1 MVYPFMPSSPTT
13 EERQATF
20 EDVVAAFVA
29 HHPDGDVDMLR
40 RAHDVAA
47 AAHAGQ
53 LRKTG
58 DPFITHPLAVAL
70 MLAEY
75 GLDEPTLAAAL
86 LHDTVEDT
94 ALTLSDLSMQFGDEI
109 ARLIDGVTK
118 LDRVRYSN
126 REQAQAATIR
136 KMVVAM
142 AQDVR
147 VLIIKLFDRLH
158 NLRTVQALRDEKQRR
173 VAQETLDVYAPLAHR
188 LGVQEIKHE
197 FEDRC
202 FAILYPGPNAEI
214 QAKLAERAPEREA
227 FIEKMVDEISGI
239 LADAGIE
246 AEVTGR
252 PKHQYSIYRKM
263 REQDRPF
270 EDIHDLIGIRIIT
283 PTMRDCYAALG
294 LIHSHWVPVT
304 GRFKDY
310 IAMPK
315 INLYQSLHTTV
326 IGPDGKPLEVQI
338 RTEEMHQRAEA
349 GIAAHW
355 RYKEGEAGQ
364 LPRMDFM
371 SWGEDEDPEEFLA
384 NLKLDLYQDEVFVL
398 TPGGDVKPLPVGS
411 TAIDFAYSVHTEVG
425 HRCVGA
431 RINGRLVPLSTRL
444 QSGDIIE
451 VLTSKAI
458 EAGPSRDWLAFVRT
472 GRAKSKIRQWFTKER
487 RDQALSDG
495 KEALQ
500 ALLKREAPG
509 IPAAEKETLLES
521 ITAELGQRD
530 VEGLQVAIGEGTVS
544 IDSVATRL
552 ARLLS
557 PETEDD
563 FFHSRRKR
571 SLDTAEVVVEGQDDM
586 LIHLARC
593 CSPVP
598 GDPIVGYVTV
608 GRGVSVHRADCT
620 NVSSLAE
627 RRERTVEV
635 SWPPQATSA
644 FVVWIQVEAL
654 DRTRLLRDVTS
665 VVSDTGGN
673 ITASSTH
680 TGDDRVA
687 ILRYEVE
694 LSDPSQ
700 LPKLLADLRGVDGV
714 FSSFRLA
721 SDPSP

>member
-1 MVYPFMPSSPTT
+1 MPSSSTT
-13 EERQATF
+13 ESSQATF
-20 EDVVAAFVA
+20 DDVVSAFVA
-29 HHPDGDVDMLR
+29 HHPDGDVDLLR
-40 RAHDVAA
+40 RAYEVAA
-47 AAHAGQ
+47 EAHAGQ
-53 LRKTG
+53 VRKTG
-58 DPFITHPLAVAL
+58 DPYITHPLAVAQ
-70 MLAEY
+70 MLAGY

-94 ALTLSDLSMQFGDEI
+94 NLTLNDLSMQFGDEI
-109 ARLIDGVTK
+109 GRLIDGVTK

-158 NLRTVQALRDEKQRR
+158 NLRTVDALREEKQRR

-214 QAKLAERAPEREA
+214 QAKLAERAPERQA
-227 FIEKMVDEISGI
+227 FIEKMVVEIAGI
-239 LADAGIE
+239 LADSGID

-263 REQDRPF
+263 REQNRPF

-283 PTMRDCYAALG
+283 ETMRDCYAALG

-338 RTEEMHQRAEA
+338 RTAEMHQRAEA

-364 LPRMDFM
+364 LPRMEFL
-371 SWGEDEDPEEFLA
+371 SWGEEEDPEEFLA

-398 TPGGDVKPLPVGS
+398 TPGGDVKPLPAGS

-451 VLTSKAI
+451 VLTSKSV

-487 RDQALSDG
+487 RDQAFSEG

-500 ALLKREAPG
+500 TLLKREGQG
-509 IPAAEKETLLES
+509 IPAAEKDTLLES
-521 ITAELGQRD
+521 ITAELGQKD
-530 VEGLQVAIGEGTVS
+530 VEALQVAIGEGTVS

-552 ARLLS
+552 SRLLN

-563 FFHSRRKR
+563 FFHPRRRR
-571 SLDTAEVVVEGQDDM
+571 SLETAEVVVEGQDDM

-635 SWPPQATSA
+635 SWPPQSTSA

-721 SDPSP
+721 TEPSP

>member
-1 MVYPFMPSSPTT
+1 MPSSSTT
-13 EERQATF
+13 ESSQATF
-20 EDVVAAFVA
+20 DDVVSAFVA
-29 HHPDGDVDMLR
+29 HHPDGDVDLLR
-40 RAHDVAA
+40 RAYEVAA
-47 AAHAGQ
+47 EAHAGQ
-53 LRKTG
+53 VRKTG
-58 DPFITHPLAVAL
+58 DPYITHPLAVAQ
-70 MLAEY
+70 MLAGY

-94 ALTLSDLSMQFGDEI
+94 NLTLNDLSMQFGDEI
-109 ARLIDGVTK
+109 GRLIDGVTK

-158 NLRTVQALRDEKQRR
+158 NLRTVDALREEKQRR

-214 QAKLAERAPEREA
+214 QAKLAERAPERQA
-227 FIEKMVDEISGI
+227 FIEKMVVEIAGI
-239 LADAGIE
+239 LADSGID

-263 REQDRPF
+263 REQNRPF

-283 PTMRDCYAALG
+283 ETMRDCYAALG

-338 RTEEMHQRAEA
+338 RTAEMHQRAEA

-364 LPRMDFM
+364 LPRMEFL
-371 SWGEDEDPEEFLA
+371 SWGEEEDPEEFLA

-398 TPGGDVKPLPVGS
+398 TPGGDVKPLPAGS

-451 VLTSKAI
+451 VLTSKSV

-487 RDQALSDG
+487 RDQAFSEG

-500 ALLKREAPG
+500 ALLKREGQG
-509 IPAAEKETLLES
+509 IPAAEKDTLLES
-521 ITAELGQRD
+521 ITAELGQKD
-530 VEGLQVAIGEGTVS
+530 VEALQVAIGEGTVS

-552 ARLLS
+552 SRLLN

-563 FFHSRRKR
+563 FFHPRRRR
-571 SLDTAEVVVEGQDDM
+571 SLETAEVVVEGQDDM

-635 SWPPQATSA
+635 SWPPQSTSA

-721 SDPSP
+721 TEPSP

>member
-1 MVYPFMPSSPTT
+1 MPSSPTT
-13 EERQATF
+13 EQRQAGF
-20 EDVVAAFVA
+20 EDLVAAFLA
-29 HHPDGDVDMLR
+29 HHPEGDVELLR
-40 RAHDVAA
+40 RAHEWARK
-47 AAHAGQ
+47 AHEGQ
-53 LRKTG
+53 VRKTG
-58 DPFITHPLAVAL
+58 DPYITHPVTVAL

-94 ALTLSDLSMQFGDEI
+94 NLTLAEISGEFGDEI

-158 NLRTVQALRDEKQRR
+158 NLRTVHALRDEKQQR
-173 VAQETLDVYAPLAHR
+173 VARETLDVYAPLAHR

-214 QAKLAERAPEREA
+214 TTKLAERAPEREA
-227 FIEKMVDEISGI
+227 FIEKMVGEISGI
-239 LADAGIE
+239 LTDAGIE

-263 REQDRPF
+263 LEQNRPF

-294 LIHSHWVPVT
+294 LIHSHWVPVA

-338 RTEEMHQRAEA
+338 RTAEMHQRAEA

-364 LPRMDFM
+364 LPRMDFTN
-371 SWGEDEDPEEFLA
+371 WGEDEDPEEFLA

-398 TPGGDVKPLPVGS
+398 TPGGDVKPLPAGS
-411 TAIDFAYSVHTEVG
+411 TAVDFAYSVHTEVG
-425 HRCVGA
+425 HHCVGA
-431 RINGRLVPLSTRL
+431 RVNGRLVPLSTRL

-451 VLTSKAI
+451 VLTSKSR
-458 EAGPSRDWLAFVRT
+458 EAGPSRDWLGFVRT
-472 GRAKSKIRQWFTKER
+472 GRAKAKIRQWFTRER
-487 RDQALSDG
+487 RDQALAEG
-495 KEALQ
+495 KESLQ
-500 ALLKREAPG
+500 VLFKREAPDVA
-509 IPAAEKETLLES
+509 PAEREKLLEA
-521 ITAELGQRD
+521 IAAELGQRD
-530 VEGLQVAIGEGTVS
+530 LETLQVAIGDGVVS
-544 IDSVATRL
+544 IDSVA
-552 ARLLS
+552 ARLGRLIE
-557 PETEDD
+557 PETNDD
-563 FFHSRRKR
+563 FFHPRRRR
-571 SLDTAEVVVEGQDDM
+571 SVGGAHVVVEGQDDM
-586 LIHLARC
+586 LVNLARC

-598 GDPIVGYVTV
+598 GDAIVGYVTV

-620 NVSSLAE
+620 NVSSLSE
-627 RRERTVEV
+627 RRERTVDV
-635 SWPPQATSA
+635 SWPATSTDA
-644 FVVWIQVEAL
+644 FVVWIQIEAL
-654 DRTRLLRDVTS
+654 DRTRLLRDVTA
-665 VVSDTGGN
+665 VISDTGGN

-680 TGDDRVA
+680 TGDDRIAV
-687 ILRYEVE
+687 LRYEVE

-700 LPKLLADLRGVDGV
+700 LGKLIADLRGVDGV

-721 SDPSP
+721 ADPSS

>member
-1 MVYPFMPSSPTT
+1 MPSSSTT
-13 EERQATF
+13 ESSQATF
-20 EDVVAAFVA
+20 EDVAEVFVA
-29 HHPDGDVDMLR
+29 HHPEGDVDLLR
-40 RAHDVAA
+40 RAYEVAA
-47 AAHAGQ
+47 EAHAGQ
-53 LRKTG
+53 VRKTG
-58 DPFITHPLAVAL
+58 DPYITHPLAVAH
-70 MLAEY
+70 MLAGY
-75 GLDEPTLAAAL
+75 GLDEQTLAAAL

-94 ALTLSDLSMQFGDEI
+94 NLTLSDLSMQFGDEI
-109 ARLIDGVTK
+109 GRLIDGVTK

-158 NLRTVQALRDEKQRR
+158 NLRTVHALREEKQRR

-239 LADAGIE
+239 LADSGIE

-263 REQDRPF
+263 REQNRPF

-283 PTMRDCYAALG
+283 ETMRDCYAALG

-364 LPRMDFM
+364 LPRMDFI

-398 TPGGDVKPLPVGS
+398 TPGGDVKPLPAGS

-431 RINGRLVPLSTRL
+431 KINGRLVPLSTRL

-451 VLTSKAI
+451 VLTSKSM
-458 EAGPSRDWLAFVRT
+458 EAGPSRDWLAFVST

-487 RDQALSDG
+487 RDHALSEG
-495 KEALQ
+495 KESLQ
-500 ALLKREAPG
+500 ALMKREASN
-509 IPAAEKETLLES
+509 ISSSEKEKLLES
-521 ITAELGQRD
+521 ITAELGQKD
-530 VEGLQVAIGEGTVS
+530 LEALQVAIGEGTVS
-544 IDSVATRL
+544 LDSVATRVS
-552 ARLLS
+552 RLLH

-563 FFHSRRKR
+563 FFQPRRRR

-635 SWPPQATSA
+635 SWPPQSTSA

-721 SDPSP
+721 TDPSP